1 MKLRNRK
8 SYLNSLPEGKAP
20 VSLLSR
26 LIHWIYFLILIA
38 VVIYFARYIYYR
50 LSSIEGFGQVVV
62 ERVVL
67 SAGYGGNISQLP
79 IIEGQAV
86 NQGDL
91 LLQISSLKKCQ
102 KKENGNIYKLKLNT
116 EMKQAK
122 LNALRSKLK
131 TINNEQIMHRALE
144 LNNRAL
150 NSTTNLQFDIKILAN
165 ELNVQ
170 YKLLKALSE
179 NQQIDTGVAADCQ
192 DELISSPFESTVKR
206 VLKENYEFVKKGEA
220 VVIIQD
226 KLAKVQ
232 IEGYLSKYDL
242 KDIVLGNEVTI
253 EFPDGEVGAGVI
265 NKIDASA
272 YAFSER
278 EWENYEPSD
287 SRIRILLSPTDPQ
300 QATLWKQ
307 YDLLRV
313 QIRGRL
319 W

>member
-220 VVIIQD
+220 VVVIQD
-226 KLAKVQ
+226 KWAKVQ

-253 EFPDGEVGAGVI
+253 EFPDGEVGLNAQR
-265 NKIDASA
+265 SA
-272 YAFSER
+272 
-278 EWENYEPSD
+278 
-287 SRIRILLSPTDPQ
+287 
-300 QATLWKQ
+300 
-307 YDLLRV
+307 
-313 QIRGRL
+313 
-319 W
+319 